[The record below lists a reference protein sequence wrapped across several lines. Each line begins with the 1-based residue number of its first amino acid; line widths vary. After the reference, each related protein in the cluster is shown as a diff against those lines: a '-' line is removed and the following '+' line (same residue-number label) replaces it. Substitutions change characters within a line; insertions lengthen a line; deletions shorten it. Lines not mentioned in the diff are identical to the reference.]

1 MKSKLFLMV
10 TIALLLGTGF
20 AETQTNDGAI
30 TDVIVYHGRALV
42 TRTIQLEKAGGDV
55 ELLVENLPERILP
68 ESIYAQA
75 ADGIQVLSVRYRVK
89 EIEKD
94 MRAEVRAID
103 EQIETTEK
111 ELYRI
116 KRDNQLAHNTAQRFA
131 KMWEFGFEGA
141 SVSLDRAAFSSETM
155 KDFTSYLAEKGE
167 YWHNRA
173 VELEQKIK
181 DLEKQLAELNQKKQ
195 ELASQHKRSI
205 RQALV
210 YLHVP
215 DASKTKAVQLSYL
228 VDGANWSPQYNL
240 KALPEKKLV
249 DVEYNAVVH
258 QSSGED
264 WTNAELALSTAV
276 PALVAT
282 PPTLEPLEITL
293 AGAGPREYAISAGRP
308 RSDMSVKV
316 PAQAEMQ
323 QQTQQSFSYIDQTD
337 LFYKNESQRRANI
350 AKGIKANS
358 DLNFFATNNQ
368 MIEFEADKRLL
379 QQIKEKA
386 VAIQRAEGVSVM
398 YRLPGRLTLPS
409 KSDQQLVTIASIQC
423 PAAFTFVAAPLLTDY
438 VYLEGELT
446 NTSDTILLPGSAD
459 TFRNGEFVG
468 KGDMKLVTIGQT
480 FTAGF
485 GVDSQIQVTREFKDK
500 KIETLWGNRMDEHQY
515 RLEIDNYKNTAV
527 ALRLMDRLP
536 WTESEALSIELT
548 SNSHPLSTDAEYV
561 RTQKDKGILRWDLN
575 LKPETNGKTAT
586 VVNYTF
592 LMKYDNDMAIRNV
605 R

>member
-1 MKSKLFLMV
+1 MKSKLPLIML
-10 TIALLLGTGF
+10 IALLAGPLF
-20 AETQTNDGAI
+20 AETQANDGTI

-42 TRTIQLEKAGGDV
+42 TRTIQLDKPSGDV

-68 ESIYAQA
+68 ESLYAQA

-94 MRAEVRAID
+94 MRAEVKALD
-103 EQIETTEK
+103 EQIEG
-111 ELYRI
+111 LQ
-116 KRDNQLAHNTAQRFA
+116 NQLHKNERDRLLCDQQNERFI
-131 KMWEFGFEGA
+131 KMWDLGFNGA
-141 SVSLDRAAFSSETM
+141 NLSMDRAAFSSETM
-155 KDFTSYLAEKGE
+155 KDYMTYLEDRHNT
-167 YWHNRA
+167 WHTKA
-173 VELEQKIK
+173 VELELERKR
-181 DLEKQLAELNQKKQ
+181 LEKEMRQLQEERQKLGR
-195 ELASQHKRSI
+195 EHNTRI

-215 DASKTKAVQLSYL
+215 DASKSKAIQISYL
-228 VDGANWSPQYNL
+228 VDGADWSPQYNL
-240 KALPEKKLV
+240 KALPEKKWV

-282 PPTLEPLEITL
+282 PPMLEPLEITL
-293 AGAGPREYAISAGRP
+293 AGAGVRAASRPALDISQKAP
-308 RSDMSVKV
+308 ASV
-316 PAQAEMQ
+316 AQE
-323 QQTQQSFSYIDQTD
+323 QTQQGFSYGDQTER
-337 LFYKNESQRRANI
+337 YAQMAKSRRENI
-350 AKGIKANS
+350 SKGIQAQQALNS
-358 DLNFFATNNQ
+358 IAVSNQ
-368 MIEFEADKRLL
+368 MIEFEADKRML
-379 QQIKEKA
+379 QELKKKS

-423 PAAFTFVAAPLLTDY
+423 PAVFTFVAAPLLTDY

-446 NTSDTILLPGSAD
+446 NSSDTILLPGSAD

-468 KGDMKLVTIGQT
+468 KGDIKLVTIGQT

-515 RLEIDNYKNTAV
+515 RLEINNYKNAAV

-536 WTESEALSIELT
+536 WTENAALSIELT
-548 SNSHPLSTDAEYV
+548 SHSHPLSTDAEYI
-561 RTQKDKGILRWDLN
+561 RTQKDKGILRWDLD
-575 LKPETNGKTAT
+575 LKPETNGKKPT

-592 LMKYDNDMAIRNV
+592 LMKYDNDMTIRNV

>member
-1 MKSKLFLMV
+1 MKSKLPLIML
-10 TIALLLGTGF
+10 IALLAGPLF
-20 AETQTNDGAI
+20 AETQANDGTI

-42 TRTIQLEKAGGDV
+42 TRTIQLDKPSGDV

-68 ESIYAQA
+68 ESLYAQA

-94 MRAEVRAID
+94 MRAEVKALD
-103 EQIETTEK
+103 QQIEG
-111 ELYRI
+111 LQ
-116 KRDNQLAHNTAQRFA
+116 NQLHKNERDRLLCDQQNERFI
-131 KMWEFGFEGA
+131 KMWDLGFNGA
-141 SVSLDRAAFSSETM
+141 NLSMDRAAFSSETM
-155 KDFTSYLAEKGE
+155 KDYMTYLEDRHNT
-167 YWHNRA
+167 WHTKA
-173 VELEQKIK
+173 VELELERKR
-181 DLEKQLAELNQKKQ
+181 LEKEMRQLQEERQKLGR
-195 ELASQHKRSI
+195 EHNTRI

-215 DASKTKAVQLSYL
+215 DASKSKAIQISYL
-228 VDGANWSPQYNL
+228 VDGADWSPQYNL
-240 KALPEKKLV
+240 KALPEKKWV

-282 PPTLEPLEITL
+282 PPMLEPLEITL
-293 AGAGPREYAISAGRP
+293 AGAGVRAASRPALDISQKAP
-308 RSDMSVKV
+308 ASV
-316 PAQAEMQ
+316 AQE
-323 QQTQQSFSYIDQTD
+323 QTQQGFSYGDQTER
-337 LFYKNESQRRANI
+337 YAQMAKSRRENI
-350 AKGIKANS
+350 SKGIQAQQALNS
-358 DLNFFATNNQ
+358 IAVSNQ
-368 MIEFEADKRLL
+368 MIEFEADKRML
-379 QQIKEKA
+379 QELKKKS

-423 PAAFTFVAAPLLTDY
+423 PAVFTFVAAPLLTDY

-446 NTSDTILLPGSAD
+446 NSSDTILLPGSAD

-468 KGDMKLVTIGQT
+468 KGDIKLVTIGQT

-515 RLEIDNYKNTAV
+515 RLEINNYKNAAV

-536 WTESEALSIELT
+536 WTENAALSIELT
-548 SNSHPLSTDAEYV
+548 SHSHPLSTDAEYI
-561 RTQKDKGILRWDLN
+561 RTQKDKGILRWDLD
-575 LKPETNGKTAT
+575 LKPETNGKKPT

-592 LMKYDNDMAIRNV
+592 LMKYDNDMTIRNV

>member
-1 MKSKLFLMV
+1 MKMKPKLFFIVL
-10 TIALLLGTGF
+10 TALLCGPLF
-20 AETQTNDGAI
+20 AETQANDGAI

-42 TRTIQLEKAGGDV
+42 TRTIQLDKPSGDV

-94 MRAEVRAID
+94 MRAEVKALE
-103 EQIETTEK
+103 EQIEG
-111 ELYRI
+111 LQ
-116 KRDNQLAHNTAQRFA
+116 NQLHKNERNREQCSNQNGRFI
-131 KMWEFGFEGA
+131 KMWDLGFNGA
-141 SVSLDRAAFSSETM
+141 NLSLDRAAFSSESM
-155 KDFTSYLAEKGE
+155 KDYLSYLEE
-167 YWHNRA
+167 RNVYWHEKA
-173 VELEQKIK
+173 VELE
-181 DLEKQLAELNQKKQ
+181 LERTQLDKQMRQLQ
-195 ELASQHKRSI
+195 EEREKLGRNHNTRIQ
-205 RQALV
+205 QALV

-215 DASKTKAVQLSYL
+215 DASKSKAIQLSYL
-228 VDGANWSPQYNL
+228 VDGADWSPQYNL
-240 KALPEKKLV
+240 KALPEKKLA

-264 WTNAELALSTAV
+264 WTNAELAISTAV

-282 PPTLEPLEITL
+282 PPTLEPLQITL
-293 AGAGPREYAISAGRP
+293 TGAGPREYAVSASRP
-308 RSDMSVKV
+308 RSDISDKK
-316 PAQAEMQ
+316 PEMPQ
-323 QQTQQSFSYIDQTD
+323 QGQQSVSYLDQTA
-337 LFYKNESQRRANI
+337 LFYDNQSQRRANI
-350 AKGIKANS
+350 AKGIMANEA
-358 DLNFFATNNQ
+358 LNFVASNTQ

-379 QQIKEKA
+379 KELKEKA

-500 KIETLWGNRMDEHQY
+500 KIETLWGNRMDEQQY
-515 RLEIDNYKNTAV
+515 RLEINNYKNAAV

-536 WTESEALSIELT
+536 WTENTALGIELT
-548 SNSHPLSTDAEYV
+548 SNSHPLSTDAEYL
-561 RTQKDKGILRWDLN
+561 RTQKDKGILRWDLE
-575 LKPETNGKTAT
+575 LKPETNGNKAT